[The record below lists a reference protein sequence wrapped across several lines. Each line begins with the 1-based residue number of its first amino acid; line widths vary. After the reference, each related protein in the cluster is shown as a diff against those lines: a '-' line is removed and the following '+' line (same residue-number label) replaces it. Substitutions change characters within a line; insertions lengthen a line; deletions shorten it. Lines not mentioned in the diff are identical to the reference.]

1 MGKDTKMKGK
11 ILAIISKISE
21 GSQKLQNRF
30 LEGGGFMKLGFVQRN
45 PRSNTTKELTN
56 SIRAYAK
63 ENPEIANFAKHIDEM
78 NPKHLG
84 LAQDIIDLSNTKELS
99 MTNIDLGQKIQD
111 GTTYA
116 GYMLKRLPEISKK
129 NPEALDLTEEVINNS
144 DTQNAKF
151 FLSKLFGY
159 NLENMSSISEQ
170 MKATK
175 EVVPEVAKST
185 LEGGYTGDFSKNN
198 QFFTFIQTLCSG
210 DSKPENIKLLKP
222 IFEMMDKIN
231 KNTGATCDIEKL
243 RTAETKIVKDNMD
256 ALPYLLENAEAQG
269 KTIDVTDFLTKAP
282 KVD

>member
-1 MGKDTKMKGK
+1 M
-11 ILAIISKISE
+11 AIISKFSE

-30 LEGGGFMKLGFVQRN
+30 LTGGFMHIGAVTRE
-45 PRSNTTKELTN
+45 PRANTAEELVN

-63 ENPEIANFAKHIDEM
+63 ANPEIAEFAKHINEM

-84 LAQDIIDLSNTKELS
+84 LAQDIIDLTHTREMS

-198 QFFTFIQTLCSG
+198 QF
-210 DSKPENIKLLKP
+210 LK
-222 IFEMMDKIN
+222 
-231 KNTGATCDIEKL
+231 
-243 RTAETKIVKDNMD
+243 
-256 ALPYLLENAEAQG
+256 
-269 KTIDVTDFLTKAP
+269 
-282 KVD
+282 